1 MRVFISQPM
10 RDRTKEEILKE
21 REEIITKIK
30 EQYSYFTILDTYFE
44 NFDETKNIPLKYL
57 AKSIDFLSE
66 ADLIVLGKGWE
77 TVRGCKIEHTCAV
90 EYGIQVMYINKK

>member
-30 EQYSYFTILDTYFE
+30 EKYSHFTILDTYFE
-44 NFDETKNIPLKYL
+44 NFYETKNIPLKYL